1 MIANTELPP
10 ITSTVFGLLALR
22 QFRIDRIEFNYAKL
36 PIRITPQVELYL
48 TCYRLHRQREIE
60 ALSPLDWMRHTLI
73 TARLE
78 VASLSAAAFRS
89 DDLATVAATL
99 ARVELL
105 SGYMQFL
112 TEKLEEI
119 AFAGAGAEGVSPEE
133 VADAGL

>member
-1 MIANTELPP
+1 MTAN
-10 ITSTVFGLLALR
+10 VFGLLALR

-36 PIRITPQVELYL
+36 PIRITRQVELYL

-60 ALSPLDWMRHTLI
+60 ALSPLDWMRHTLAATRAEV
-73 TARLE
+73 TA
-78 VASLSAAAFRS
+78 LSEAAQKS
-89 DDLATVAATL
+89 DDLATVVATL

-133 VADAGL
+133 VTNAGL